1 MVRNIKVS
9 RDMSPCF
16 GIRHF
21 LYFSNLVGDEG
32 MKPGPLTLDVG
43 QDCGEI
49 CLVSNMAGYHMQLFL
64 DGLTHSHHHYS
75 SLKFQMWDRQ
85 GLNRSEPYL
94 SEDEGAMIGMIL
106 CFKSPIGSGTKG
118 NL

>member
-1 MVRNIKVS
+1 ML
-9 RDMSPCF
+9 PCF

-32 MKPGPLTLDVG
+32 MEPGPLTLDVG
-43 QDCGEI
+43 QDCGGI
-49 CLVSNMAGYHMQLFL
+49 CLVGNMAGYHMQLFL

-85 GLNRSEPYL
+85 GLNRSEPCL